1 MDLRTHVFNVIC
13 IFPPQVKAGFGV
25 NLIGVLV
32 VMLAILTWGVPLFD
46 LTEFPTWAVMRNVT
60 ESL

>member
-1 MDLRTHVFNVIC
+1 MLNTLLLF
-13 IFPPQVKAGFGV
+13 QVKAGFGV

-32 VMLAILTWGVPLFD
+32 VMLAVSTWGVPLFQ
-46 LTEFPTWAVMRNVT
+46 LSEFPAWAIMRNVT